1 MEEQEYM
8 IAVVDPLNR
17 LLLQMENAAATAW
30 LAKEGAVNSCAESA
44 ITVKT
49 MDFFSQVLYQMADE
63 LKKIINL
70 IAEKENIDI

>member
-1 MEEQEYM
+1 MKEQEYV
-8 IAVVDPLNR
+8 IAVVDQLNR

-30 LAKEGAVNSCAESA
+30 LAKEGVMNSCAESA

-63 LKKIINL
+63 LKQIIKL
-70 IAEKENIDI
+70 ITEKENIDI